1 MIVPYDTI
9 IIEVYDVMNKRP
21 PYSINGQVLEL
32 IIDIANLLG
41 KLEGMRLLQPKVE
54 LRKEN
59 QIQTICHSLAIEGNT
74 LSIEQVTDLLEDK
87 PVIGPKKEIIEI
99 KNAIKVYKQLQQW
112 RYDSVSDFKKVHNL
126 MMRGLVESAGKWRSK
141 NVGVFSGDSVRHM
154 APPFGLVAKL
164 MQDLFKFLKNKNE
177 KNLLIKACVFHYELE
192 FIHPFDDGNGR
203 MGRLWQQLILMQ
215 CNPVFSFVPVEN
227 IIKQQQA
234 KYYEVLQECDHKG
247 DVTLFIEFML
257 QAIKQALLEY
267 CEVVVAEPLTLERR
281 LSIASDKLTNQWF
294 ARKQYQS
301 LFKTISIST
310 ATASRDLKFA
320 VAHNLLT
327 LKGKAAKTVYHFN
340 S

>member
-1 MIVPYDTI
+1 M
-9 IIEVYDVMNKRP
+9 
-21 PYSINGQVLEL
+21 
-32 IIDIANLLG
+32 
-41 KLEGMRLLQPKVE
+41 
-54 LRKEN
+54 
-59 QIQTICHSLAIEGNT
+59 
-74 LSIEQVTDLLEDK
+74 
-87 PVIGPKKEIIEI
+87 
-99 KNAIKVYKQLQQW
+99 
-112 RYDSVSDFKKVHNL
+112 
-126 MMRGLVESAGKWRSK
+126 
-141 NVGVFSGDSVRHM
+141 
-154 APPFGLVAKL
+154 
-164 MQDLFKFLKNKNE
+164 
-177 KNLLIKACVFHYELE
+177 
-192 FIHPFDDGNGR
+192 
-203 MGRLWQQLILMQ
+203 
-215 CNPVFSFVPVEN
+215 
-227 IIKQQQA
+227 
-234 KYYEVLQECDHKG
+234 LQECDHKG